1 MEVKNF
7 EDLEIWKDARLLT
20 KAIYR
25 MTKDGE
31 ALPRTLRLRDQ
42 IRRAAVSIMSN
53 IAEGFERGGNQE
65 FIQFL
70 YVAKASCGEVRSHL
84 YVALDQSYVEQKDCD
99 AVSQRFVRLS
109 IMISNLIDY
118 LKREFLDKA
127 QSSSHTRIE
136 PIKKRDTLN
145 PICNVLNALRT
156 IGTT

>member
-25 MTKDGE
+25 LTQDAKFAKNY
-31 ALPRTLRLRDQ
+31 ALCDQ

-70 YVAKASCGEVRSHL
+70 YVAKGSCGEVRSQL
-84 YVALDQSYVEQKDCD
+84 YAAMDQNYLDQTVVGDLLTSLK
-99 AVSQRFVRLS
+99 RLS
-109 IMISNLIDY
+109 VMIKHLIDH
-118 LKREFLDKA
+118 LKQSGMRGPKYGSA
-127 QSSSHTRIE
+127 SSSRSLEI
-136 PIKKRDTLN
+136 
-145 PICNVLNALRT
+145 
-156 IGTT
+156 

>member
-25 MTKDGE
+25 MTQDGGFAKDF
-31 ALPRTLRLRDQ
+31 ALRDQ
-42 IRRAAVSIMSN
+42 IRRAAVSILSN

-70 YVAKASCGEVRSHL
+70 YIAKGSCGEVRSHL
-84 YVALDQSYVEQKDCD
+84 YVALDQSYVAQKDCE
-99 AVSQRFVRLS
+99 AASQSFRRLS

-118 LKREFLDKA
+118 LKR
-127 QSSSHTRIE
+127 SS
-136 PIKKRDTLN
+136 
-145 PICNVLNALRT
+145 
-156 IGTT
+156 